1 MHQAING
8 KRRKQFSQK
17 PHPGLWAFIVTGRS
31 SGLPSSFPDRAFPC
45 DAQWR
50 LIKVVRLT
58 AAGTAP
64 EWREMKISRVT
75 GFPFHPS
82 ADKQKGTFH
91 VLARILHA
99 IDGHMAKKNQSAWI
113 LREQL
118 AGG

>member
-1 MHQAING
+1 
-8 KRRKQFSQK
+8 
-17 PHPGLWAFIVTGRS
+17 
-31 SGLPSSFPDRAFPC
+31 
-45 DAQWR
+45 
-50 LIKVVRLT
+50 
-58 AAGTAP
+58 
-64 EWREMKISRVT
+64 MKISRVT